1 MAVSLAA
8 TQSQLLVITDP
19 FLVNLK
25 RKPVDP
31 LVGSAQ
37 VEHTPQVDGHAWST
51 PLIAQRLVVSFLAT
65 QVQNLAILVPL
76 DVKSFNLSV
85 LSTHVVGAATGAAT
99 GDPVGDAV
107 TVTGD
112 VVGPKGAADGDGDGL
127 MELVG
132 PLVGASLGTALGSK
146 LGKSLGLTLGVSLGT

>member
-1 MAVSLAA
+1 
-8 TQSQLLVITDP
+8 
-19 FLVNLK
+19 LK

-51 PLIAQRLVVSFLAT
+51 PLIAQRLVVSFLST

-112 VVGPKGAADGDGDGL
+112 PVGDAVTVTGDVVGPKGAADGDGDGL

-132 PLVGASLGTALGSK
+132 TLVGASLGTALGSK